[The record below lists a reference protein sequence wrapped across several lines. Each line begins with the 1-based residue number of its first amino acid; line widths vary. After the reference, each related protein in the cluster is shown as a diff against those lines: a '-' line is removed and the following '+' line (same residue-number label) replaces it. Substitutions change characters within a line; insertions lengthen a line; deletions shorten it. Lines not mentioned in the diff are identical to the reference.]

1 MDSTDTYA
9 DRAHK
14 ADAEEQIRELREQVE
29 ALMRDRVTPVVAD
42 AVGRAGETVRQVTDS
57 VTDKTDAL
65 AAQVRD
71 KPLTAMAIAIAAGFL
86 IGRITR

>member
-1 MDSTDTYA
+1 MDSTDSYA
-9 DRAHK
+9 RK
-14 ADAEEQIRELREQVE
+14 ADAEQQIRELREQVE
-29 ALMRDRVTPVVAD
+29 MLMRDRVTPVVAD

-65 AAQVRD
+65 ASQV
-71 KPLTAMAIAIAAGFL
+71 KQNPLTAIAIAVAAGFL